1 MLSFEALNYC
11 TFDAKSLNS
20 QCQVCVR
27 NFYAYHTL
35 SWFIP
40 VKTTA
45 FRYSDNK
52 GQYATG
58 YKTPSEIELQDY
70 DLTDVNSS

>member
-1 MLSFEALNYC
+1 MLIAN
-11 TFDAKSLNS
+11 AKYVL
-20 QCQVCVR
+20 
-27 NFYAYHTL
+27 AIIMHPTL
-35 SWFIP
+35 PIP
-40 VKTTA
+40 LKTTA

-52 GQYATG
+52 GQYATR

>member
-1 MLSFEALNYC
+1 MLKALTAN
-11 TFDAKSLNS
+11 AKYVFAIFMHL
-20 QCQVCVR
+20 
-27 NFYAYHTL
+27 TPP
-35 SWFIP
+35 WFIP
-40 VKTTA
+40 LKTTA

-58 YKTPSEIELQDY
+58 YKTQSEIELQDY

>member
-1 MLSFEALNYC
+1 MLKALTAN
-11 TFDAKSLNS
+11 AKYVFAIFMHL
-20 QCQVCVR
+20 
-27 NFYAYHTL
+27 TL

-40 VKTTA
+40 LKTTA

-52 GQYATG
+52 GQYATR